1 MLKKALARAGC
12 SMAVTSLCSVVTLV
26 VIELC
31 VQREGFVP
39 LLPDFLA
46 HFPSLSLALG
56 VYHLLVG
63 LIGAAFGGFSVLFE
77 VERWSFLRQGALHFL
92 LTTAVWLPISAA
104 LWGLGRAPGALLSM
118 LLSFTATYGVTWFM
132 NYRRCRE
139 SVRRINERLAALRAQ
154 DGAERDEGV

>member
-12 SMAVTSLCSVVTLV
+12 SMAVTSLCSLVTLIV
-26 VIELC
+26 VELC
-31 VQREGFVP
+31 MHREGFVP

-46 HFPSLSLALG
+46 RFPSLSLALG

-77 VERWSFLRQGALHFL
+77 VERWSFLRQGVLHFL

-104 LWGLGRAPGALLSM
+104 LWGLGRAPGALLSI
-118 LLSFTATYGVTWFM
+118 LLSFTVTYGITWLM
-132 NYRRCRE
+132 NYQRCRE
-139 SVRRINERLAALRAQ
+139 SVRSINERLAALRAQ
-154 DGAERDEGV
+154 EETEKNEGV

>member
-46 HFPSLSLALG
+46 HFSSLSLALG
-56 VYHLLVG
+56 VYH
-63 LIGAAFGGFSVLFE
+63 
-77 VERWSFLRQGALHFL
+77 
-92 LTTAVWLPISAA
+92 
-104 LWGLGRAPGALLSM
+104 LLSM